1 MLMWSPLSANRG
13 SVRDGFQFS
22 VSQKSCKTGDA
33 SGRTE
38 TWGFPSLGAGTFGL
52 PPHPLP
58 EVSSFLQG
66 RGGFRGQP

>member
-22 VSQKSCKTGDA
+22 VSHKSCKTGDA